1 MNSCGEQRPEQR
13 SDRGDPRIAPVAA
26 ALVADRDQR
35 VDDARRKVAGG
46 VERIARRAAQC
57 AADDQD
63 DQRYGKRTD
72 RSQPDRDVAFG
83 RRKVSFRDIENSE
96 NLYECSAYLT
106 Q

>member
-1 MNSCGEQRPEQR
+1 M
-13 SDRGDPRIAPVAA
+13 
-26 ALVADRDQR
+26 ADRDQR

-96 NLYECSAYLT
+96 NQYECSDYLT